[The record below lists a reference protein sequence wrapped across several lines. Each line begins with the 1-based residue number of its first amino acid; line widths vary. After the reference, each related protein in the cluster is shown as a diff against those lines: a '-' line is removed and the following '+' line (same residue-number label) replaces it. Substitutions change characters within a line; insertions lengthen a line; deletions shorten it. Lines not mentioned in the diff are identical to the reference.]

1 MSRLPIRIR
10 VTLAFAA
17 AMALLLAGL
26 GVFVYSQVESQLDET
41 IDQGLRDRIAE
52 ATTVVASSDPDELR
66 EGRLLAE
73 GEESFGQ
80 ILTSEGAVLDTT
92 RQLGDRPALGPAD
105 LRAASAGPVYVER
118 ELGDPARLLAA
129 PVSAEGRELI
139 VVVGAALDDRDEALS
154 SLAAVLAIGGPI
166 ALLLASLA
174 GYAAATAA
182 LRPVESM
189 RRRAAEIS
197 ADRPDERLPVGG
209 ADDELRRLGE
219 TLNAMLVRLEGALER
234 ERRFVDDAS
243 HELRTPLALH
253 KTELELALRYSHEPE
268 ELRAAISSAV
278 AEVDR
283 LIRLAEDLLLVA
295 RSDKG
300 RLALRPERLDLR
312 ATLEAVRERFAARA
326 AESGRTLEIGEVDTP
341 DLEADRLRIE
351 QALANLVENALR
363 HGDGPVALWAER
375 RNGAVRLHVTD
386 EGAGFPPG
394 FAERA
399 FDRFSRGDGAR
410 GGGGAGL
417 GLAIAA
423 AIAEAHRGSAGA
435 AAREPAG
442 LDAWIELPF
451 TPVSSPAGTTAMNP
465 RDPQGG

>member
-1 MSRLPIRIR
+1 VSRLPIRIR

-17 AMALLLAGL
+17 AMALLLAAL
-26 GVFVYSQVESQLDET
+26 GVFVYSHVEAQLDET

-80 ILTSEGAVLDTT
+80 ILTPDGEVLDTT

-129 PVSAEGRELI
+129 PVSAERRELI

-197 ADRPDERLPVGG
+197 AERPDERLPVGG

-253 KTELELALRYSHEPE
+253 KTELELALRHGTEASQ
-268 ELRAAISSAV
+268 LRDAIGSAIE
-278 AEVDR
+278 EVDR
-283 LIRLAEDLLLVA
+283 LIQLAEDLLVVA
-295 RSDKG
+295 RSDERG
-300 RLALRPERLDLR
+300 LELRRQPTDTGELLAAV
-312 ATLEAVRERFAARA
+312 ATRFEARA
-326 AESGRTLEIGEVDTP
+326 AQAGRRVVVAASTDAGSLSVD
-341 DLEADRLRIE
+341 RVRVE
-351 QALANLVENALR
+351 QALTNVVDNALR
-363 HGDGPVALWAER
+363 HGAGDVTLEGR
-375 RNGAVRLHVTD
+375 RANGRVELHVSD
-386 EGAGFPPG
+386 SGPGFPSE
-394 FAERA
+394 FLEHA
-399 FDRFSRGDGAR
+399 FERFSRADAAR
-410 GGGGAGL
+410 GRGGTGL
-417 GLAIAA
+417 GLAIVETIAA
-423 AIAEAHRGSAGA
+423 AHGGSAHAVNRGGA
-435 AAREPAG
+435 GA
-442 LDAWIELPF
+442 DVWIELP
-451 TPVSSPAGTTAMNP
+451 A
-465 RDPQGG
+465 R